1 MIRINAPIR
10 ALARETP
17 KRVRR
22 RLFGGDSECVE
33 WDEDIFV
40 LATRTSLGMVAMDE
54 HTESWR
60 DLSTVSF
67 FACFARDS

>member
-1 MIRINAPIR
+1 MTLRNAFEKGVLI
-10 ALARETP
+10 T
-17 KRVRR
+17 
-22 RLFGGDSECVE
+22 LFGGECVE
-33 WDEDIFV
+33 WDEVIFV